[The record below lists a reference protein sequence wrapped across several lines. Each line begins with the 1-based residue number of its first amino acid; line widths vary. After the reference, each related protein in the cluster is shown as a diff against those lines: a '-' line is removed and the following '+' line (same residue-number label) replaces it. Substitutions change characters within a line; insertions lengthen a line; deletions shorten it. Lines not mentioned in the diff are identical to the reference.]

1 MKRQRVT
8 KYCVLDN
15 IFPTMKVVYNLH
27 FWAYCQQVR
36 RDLRHK
42 IAILGYPYADIKINH
57 LKMLLDQLIMSGV
70 VL

>member
-1 MKRQRVT
+1 
-8 KYCVLDN
+8 
-15 IFPTMKVVYNLH
+15 MKVVYNLH